1 LSTSGFSA
9 ISFNLSVVSA
19 LKLVPYTKTKEL
31 SMKETLEQFIARGGV
46 IVKLDAVEPS
56 SDGKVSVNSTN
67 NSINILGLNEG
78 ALYFADKAPSRKTSA
93 KVKLSKPKKTRA
105 PKLNLSLLPPH
116 IAALVTGA
124 EETADEEAKKSEVLR
139 ERG

>member
-1 LSTSGFSA
+1 
-9 ISFNLSVVSA
+9 
-19 LKLVPYTKTKEL
+19 
-31 SMKETLEQFIARGGV
+31 MKETLEQFLARGGV
-46 IVKLDAVEPS
+46 IVKLDSVPPS
-56 SDGKVSVNSTN
+56 VDAKVSVNSTIHSN
-67 NSINILGLNEG
+67 HIFALDEG
-78 ALYFADKAPSRKTSA
+78 ALYFADKAPSRRTST
-93 KVKLSKPKKTRA
+93 KVKLSKAKKTKA